1 MMRFRPILI
10 GMAVGLVAAVLTLC
24 FWEAI
29 PRETPARRIWD
40 GVFLPEYLV
49 VSRVTDWLSP
59 HSRDQGI
66 LYWIIVHPLYCVS
79 IGGVIGLAVGWVS
92 RHRQRRGTT

>member
-1 MMRFRPILI
+1 MFRFRPILI
-10 GMAVGLVAAVLTLC
+10 GMAIGLVAAVLTLC

-29 PRETPARRIWD
+29 PRETPARRVWD
-40 GVFLPEYLV
+40 GIFLPEYLV
-49 VSRVTDWLSP
+49 VDGVTNWLSP

-79 IGGVIGLAVGWVS
+79 LGGLIGLGAGWLS
-92 RHRQRRGTT
+92 KQRHKRGTA